1 MRRTFLILLLVLL
14 CCTLGAFDLVVPSSS
29 DGFYLLLEGAEDFT
43 VDDTVFYKTV
53 LPSRIHVERYSDG
66 ITTLSSAAG
75 DVIVLLNADS
85 SELESNLF
93 SLEYSTEDPVLV
105 ALYSPVDPDA
115 LDELGVSELFC
126 AGNLPSR
133 TRALLRRS
141 GLPFTEAGEGDII
154 SFTEKGAELI
164 SGDAEE
170 SMIYVRCPGCGTMIA
185 VPLP

>member
-29 DGFYLLLEGAEDFT
+29 DGFYLLLEEAEDFT

-85 SELESNLF
+85 SELES
-93 SLEYSTEDPVLV
+93 S
-105 ALYSPVDPDA
+105 
-115 LDELGVSELFC
+115 
-126 AGNLPSR
+126 LPSR
-133 TRALLRRS
+133 TRALLRRNR
-141 GLPFTEAGEGDII
+141 LPFTEAGEGDII
-154 SFTEKGAELI
+154 SFTEEGAELI
-164 SGDAEE
+164 SGDVEE